1 MNKRGQGGSE
11 LRVQGKRS
19 HDRAAA
25 RICQLSAEK
34 LKCQRRR
41 ASSEI
46 QGACSGK
53 LEQCEG
59 PSNALWRR
67 HSRITS
73 STKSPLRSGLPPD
86 ECLLLDDVRF
96 SGDWFFFFDSFREA
110 NYDFLACHL
119 RDYIDEPDWPRWS
132 LDHPRKSIAL
142 REQLRCFNPIFRL
155 SNAALSF
162 LHQSLLH
169 GWCGHNEVL
178 FATLLNHNGF
188 AIADIGGKGRFTPP
202 DVRENFYTE
211 SEPNSIGLLDTG
223 DYKIS
228 AAVLKSR
235 PREKQTLS
243 SGKTSMFRNA

>member
-46 QGACSGK
+46 QGACSAK
-53 LEQCEG
+53 LEQ
-59 PSNALWRR
+59 
-67 HSRITS
+67 
-73 STKSPLRSGLPPD
+73 
-86 ECLLLDDVRF
+86 
-96 SGDWFFFFDSFREA
+96 
-110 NYDFLACHL
+110 
-119 RDYIDEPDWPRWS
+119 
-132 LDHPRKSIAL
+132 
-142 REQLRCFNPIFRL
+142 
-155 SNAALSF
+155 
-162 LHQSLLH
+162 
-169 GWCGHNEVL
+169 WCGHNEVL

-223 DYKIS
+223 DYEIS